1 MEHPVSLLL
10 DPDTYASVQS
20 LFQDMTYHL
29 AVVTVLAGILPG
41 RIYVDDPAQ
50 PATAILIPSNRHRV
64 YVSGTPA
71 PRLIADVLHRL
82 SSEAVEQSGGFVVYY
97 DAAQPWQPALEH
109 VLDQQDLLFSWRQ
122 FYRLREPPAPGGAGP
137 LPEQI
142 TIGRIDE
149 TTIADTT
156 LVNRDLLLEEIQSES
171 PSLAHFFRK
180 QFGFCAQDGRQLVG
194 WCLAEYH
201 AQGRYE
207 LGIETVEAYQRKGIA
222 THLADAV
229 VRHAFA
235 QGAQEIGWHCWAAN
249 RPSVATAVKVG
260 FEKVL
265 DYPVCYGHARPVRA

>member
-1 MEHPVSLLL
+1 MPLLL
-10 DPDTYASVQS
+10 EPDAYSSVHS

-41 RIYVDDPAQ
+41 RVYVDDPAK
-50 PATAILIPSNRHRV
+50 PGTAILIPSNRHRV

-71 PRLIADVLHRL
+71 PRLLRDVLLLL
-82 SSEAVEQSGGFVVYY
+82 SRETVEQRYGFVIYY
-97 DAAQPWQPALEH
+97 DTSRPWQPALEH
-109 VLDQQDLLFSWRQ
+109 ALQQHDLICSSRQ
-122 FYRLREPPAPGGAGP
+122 FYRLREPPVPVAGP

-142 TIGRIDE
+142 TISRIDE
-149 TTIADTT
+149 AMVADMT

-171 PSLAHFFRK
+171 PSLEHFFR
-180 QFGFCAQDGRQLVG
+180 QHFGFCAQDGHRLVA

-207 LGIETVEAYQRKGIA
+207 LGIETIEAYQRQGIA
-222 THLADAV
+222 AHLADAV

-265 DYPVCYGHARPVRA
+265 DYPVCYGHYRPMLT